1 MKFGM
6 RILEG
11 IKRLQTEQHV
21 KDERTRIITEYEQ
34 QSKEY
39 DRIMA
44 GYDKPLKKAHLVTGI
59 IGLPFADGE
68 YVAKYRYSCD
78 KTNKTAYL
86 AETRYYVTAEA
97 LNAVRKD
104 IAKLEAM
111 ISPSKLKIDSL
122 PTFKA
127 KLGRVPIYK
136 EGEEP
141 AGSNGV
147 YLTITP
153 LTPTGK
159 PPRYPAVIHF
169 YNTPISDDMFH
180 GDISYL
186 ANGNIGKADFTYG
199 LSGVAY
205 RISWRSK
212 DGKLAPAVIK
222 AIDTSIPMNPDVVLW
237 REGGN

>member
-11 IKRLQTEQHV
+11 IKRLQTEQHI
-21 KDERTRIITEYEQ
+21 KNELARKNAEFIRKSEEY
-34 QSKEY
+34 SH
-39 DRIMA
+39 IMA
-44 GYDKPLKKAHLVTGI
+44 SCDKPLRKAHLATGI

-68 YVAKYRYSCD
+68 YVVKDRYTCD

-86 AETRYYVTAEA
+86 AETRYYATAEA

-111 ISPSKLKIDSL
+111 ISPSKLKVNSL
-122 PTFKA
+122 PTFKT

-136 EGEEP
+136 VDEEP
-141 AGSNGV
+141 TGNNGV

-159 PPRYPAVIHF
+159 SPRYPAVIHF
-169 YNTPISDDMFH
+169 YNTPISDDIFH
-180 GDISYL
+180 GEISYL
-186 ANGNIGKADFTYG
+186 ANGGIGKADFTYG
-199 LSGVAY
+199 LSGATY
-205 RISWRSK
+205 RASWRSK
-212 DGKLAPAVIK
+212 GENIAPTVIK
-222 AIDTSIPMNPDVVLW
+222 AIDTSIQMNPDVVLW
-237 REGGN
+237 RA